1 MIKGI
6 GNDILEIDRI
16 KSAIEKNSRFLTKI
30 YTKSELDYY
39 QAKGEK
45 IETLAGMFCAKEA
58 VSKALGTGFV
68 SFAFTDI
75 EILRASGGKPY
86 VLLHNKAKVALT
98 ELGGFNINISI
109 SHSKNYALA
118 VAIIDLDIINLKYW
132 KNSSFKV

>member
-58 VSKALGTGFV
+58 VSKSLGTGFV

-75 EILRASGGKPY
+75 EIDGEQKTAINY
-86 VLLHNKAKVALT
+86 VHLQLY
-98 ELGGFNINISI
+98 
-109 SHSKNYALA
+109 SKKENNCYEE
-118 VAIIDLDIINLKYW
+118 N
-132 KNSSFKV
+132 N

>member
-68 SFAFTDI
+68 S
-75 EILRASGGKPY
+75 
-86 VLLHNKAKVALT
+86 NKAKVALT

-109 SHSKNYALA
+109 SHSKHYAHA
-118 VAIIDLDIINLKYW
+118 VAIID
-132 KNSSFKV
+132 

>member
-16 KSAIEKNSRFLTKI
+16 KSAIKKNSRFLTKI

-109 SHSKNYALA
+109 SHSKNYAHA
-118 VAIIDLDIINLKYW
+118 VAIID
-132 KNSSFKV
+132 